1 MLVALSFV
9 PIIHYSQVVN
19 NRLDK
24 KDKGEPFYAKS
35 AYCREKQIVAKKGT
49 VNCVY
54 KKRYRANPLTEG
66 QELSNTEKSKIRA
79 GVEHI
84 FVVLKNSRHRMNL
97 QFIGFKRINSAVAL
111 INLTCS
117 MFVKIDLKTDFK
129 ERVDLC

>member
-1 MLVALSFV
+1 M

-35 AYCREKQIVAKKGT
+35 AYCKEKKIVAKKGII
-49 VNCVY
+49 NCVY
-54 KKRYRANPLTEG
+54 KKRCRANPLTEG
-66 QELSNTEKSKIRA
+66 QEFSNTEKSKIRA

-84 FVVLKNSRHRMNL
+84 FVVLKNSRHRINL
-97 QFIGFKRINSAVAL
+97 QFIGFKRINSAFGL

>member
-1 MLVALSFV
+1 M
-9 PIIHYSQVVN
+9 
-19 NRLDK
+19 
-24 KDKGEPFYAKS
+24 
-35 AYCREKQIVAKKGT
+35 
-49 VNCVY
+49 
-54 KKRYRANPLTEG
+54 TEG

-97 QFIGFKRINSAVAL
+97 QFIGFKRINSTVAL